1 MKTKCSEDSVSID
14 SELTVLEGLNVAA
27 ETGVGVM
34 DSAVA
39 SPAASINSVAGAVAA
54 TATGKDCNCY
64 C

>member
-1 MKTKCSEDSVSID
+1 M
-14 SELTVLEGLNVAA
+14 AA

-39 SPAASINSVAGAVAA
+39 SQAASINSVAGAVAA